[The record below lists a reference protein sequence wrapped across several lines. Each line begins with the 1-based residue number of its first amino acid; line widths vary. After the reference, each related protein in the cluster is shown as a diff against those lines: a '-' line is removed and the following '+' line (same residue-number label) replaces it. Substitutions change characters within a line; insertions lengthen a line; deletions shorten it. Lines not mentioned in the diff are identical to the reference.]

1 VLKHQCEIGNVQD
14 SEIWLDIR
22 GYEGKYQVSNLGR
35 VKSLA
40 RERRT
45 KGNGI
50 TKMPERIMK
59 LDTKKDN
66 GRQRPYIQVML
77 RNGDVRTINGKQK
90 LVHRLV
96 ADAFIKNLEKGDQV
110 DHINGKHGDN
120 RVENLRVMYYTE
132 HIKLHPC
139 YVNPLPQ
146 DPITGRFL
154 NREK

>member
-1 VLKHQCEIGNVQD
+1 VLEHQCEIGNVQD

-22 GYEGKYQVSNLGR
+22 GYEGKYQVSNFGK

-45 KGNGI
+45 KGGGI
-50 TKMPERIMK
+50 TKIPERIMK
-59 LDTKKDN
+59 LNVKKDS
-66 GRQRPYIQVML
+66 GRQKPYIQVML
-77 RNGDVRTINGKQK
+77 RNGETRNINGKNV

-96 ADAFIKNLEKGDQV
+96 ADVFIKKLEKGEQV

-120 RVENLRVMYYTE
+120 RVENLRVMYFTE

-139 YVNPLPQ
+139 FINPLPH
-146 DPITGRFL
+146 DPLTGKFL
-154 NREK
+154 KKEN